1 MEYEVI
7 IVSPSTPNKAQ
18 ELQQKEQTT
27 RQTTP
32 LLHDPITRAKP
43 INVDTQWAILCRY
56 YLNELV

>member
-18 ELQQKEQTT
+18 ELQQTEQTT

-32 LLHDPITRAKP
+32 LLQDPITRAKP
-43 INVDTQWAILCRY
+43 INM
-56 YLNELV
+56 